1 VISTDSTTP
10 IVTHED
16 RLNVDESFLMLKMAP
31 ATIPTVRRDTE
42 RTEMASFA
50 FLPGV
55 PFDSFIRNIEILAG
69 QLHPEQYL
77 TRE

>member
-31 ATIPTVRRDTE
+31 AAVRRDTE
-42 RTEMASFA
+42 RTKMALFA
-50 FLPGV
+50 FLPGA
-55 PFDSFIRNIEILAG
+55 PFDSFIGNTEILAG
-69 QLHPEQYL
+69 QLHREQYL
-77 TRE
+77 AWE

>member
-31 ATIPTVRRDTE
+31 AAIRCDTE
-42 RTEMASFA
+42 RTEMAMFA
-50 FLPGV
+50 FLPGA
-55 PFDSFIRNIEILAG
+55 PFNSFIGNTEILAG
-69 QLHPEQYL
+69 QLHPQQYL